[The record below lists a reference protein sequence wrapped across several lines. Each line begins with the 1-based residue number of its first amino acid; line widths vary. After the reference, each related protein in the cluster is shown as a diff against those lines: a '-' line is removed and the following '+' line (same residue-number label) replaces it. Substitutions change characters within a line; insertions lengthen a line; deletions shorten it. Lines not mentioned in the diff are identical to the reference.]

1 MIHQQPNILKILSES
16 RFTENLNNQQLQ
28 SLCRAARVHRLPAG
42 ATLFQE
48 GEVED
53 EVFVISS
60 GHIRLSMSVP
70 DRSDIVLLTSGP
82 GDLVGWSGLISDGRM
97 TATATAMEDSV
108 LVALSGKRVRELCEA
123 DPQLGYILMM
133 RLARVLSQRILA
145 TRLQLLDLFGAG
157 GDSR

>member
-1 MIHQQPNILKILSES
+1 MIHQQPNILKMLSES

-28 SLCRAARVHRLPAG
+28 SLCRASRVHSLPAG
-42 ATLFQE
+42 TILFQE
-48 GEVED
+48 GELED

-60 GHIRLSMSVP
+60 GHVRLSMSVP
-70 DRSDIVLLTSGP
+70 GRGNVVLLTSGP

-97 TATATAMEDSV
+97 TATAVAADDCV
-108 LVALSGKRVRELCEA
+108 LVALSGKRVRELCET
-123 DPQLGYILMM
+123 DPQLGYVLMI

-145 TRLQLLDLFGAG
+145 TRLQLLDLFRPG